1 MRSTRSRSTSASPQP
16 IPLSELRGKTV
27 FSASRSA
34 DSRSFTPVSV
44 SPGITPPPTPPPQ
57 PPPPQYHRNVW
68 VRGLEIVLS
77 FFAFCKYKGSLDE
90 DSGGRDRGRSRG
102 TTSVCHNEGERTSQ
116 RMNPKT
122 AALKKAYNVS
132 WHTIRFVMAVSLV
145 ILLPMSYMEMR
156 DQQQRINSFSNSTS
170 PICNDGA
177 LDFLRALG
185 PMIQRAT
192 GGHGPDQGQGRNAPI
207 SEQFESTMN
216 SSDNSSASPQSP
228 TAESFS
234 RVTTPS
240 PSIINPE
247 ATPSVAAAGRN
258 SHRGQEDKDEESQW
272 GKPAFSEY

>member
-34 DSRSFTPVSV
+34 DSRSFIPVSV

-90 DSGGRDRGRSRG
+90 DSRGRGRGRSRG
-102 TTSVCHNEGERTSQ
+102 TSVCHNEGENQ
-116 RMNPKT
+116 KMNPKT
-122 AALKKAYNVS
+122 ALKRAYNVS
-132 WHTIRFVMAVSLV
+132 WQTIRFVMAVSLV

-156 DQQQRINSFSNSTS
+156 DQQQRINSSSNSTS
-170 PICNDGA
+170 PICNDGT

-192 GGHGPDQGQGRNAPI
+192 RGHGPDQGQAPI

-216 SSDNSSASPQSP
+216 SSDNSPASPQSP
-228 TAESFS
+228 SAESFS

-240 PSIINPE
+240 PIDPE
-247 ATPSVAAAGRN
+247 ATPNVAAAGRN
-258 SHRGQEDKDEESQW
+258 SHRDAGGGGQEDKDEESHW
-272 GKPAFSEY
+272 GKPAFSE